1 MLNYCICL
9 VEIYHS
15 YRGPIYPVVA
25 IISQLPFSCLPSYL
39 KYAHGVMQVATPIID
54 LPPYRFFYRFPPKM
68 PRSLESEFKST
79 FAISI
84 STNWHVYAFTE
95 NFIALARL
103 IYDERIGRMEAR
115 FDSIFQSMFF
125 LFIMLSLIL
134 PLFFFFLVIFI
145 TMEKSF
151 HQMYF
156 GKW

>member
-39 KYAHGVMQVATPIID
+39 KHAHGVMQVVTPIID

-68 PRSLESEFKST
+68 PCTESRIPFKPRPRLD
-79 FAISI
+79 ID

-95 NFIALARL
+95 NFIVPARL
-103 IYDERIGRMEAR
+103 IYDERIGRMEGMFELNFFFSFLQRRRNR
-115 FDSIFQSMFF
+115 FLLF
-125 LFIMLSLIL
+125 LNIL
-134 PLFFFFLVIFI
+134 PLNTFN
-145 TMEKSF
+145 
-151 HQMYF
+151 
-156 GKW
+156 